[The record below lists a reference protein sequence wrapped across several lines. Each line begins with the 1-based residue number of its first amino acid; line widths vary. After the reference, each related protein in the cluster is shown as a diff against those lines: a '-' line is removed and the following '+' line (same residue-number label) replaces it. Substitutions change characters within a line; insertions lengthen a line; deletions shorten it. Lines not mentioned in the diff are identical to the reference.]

1 MVRIGVFSFLTVLFP
16 ALIFSAALSAGVPS
30 LETRSAA
37 DVSARQ
43 AVLRGSVN
51 PNGARTTAWF
61 EYGENGRFDNSA
73 GVQPLGSE
81 TKNLSFTFTLAE
93 LRPDTTYYFR
103 LAAVNEFGISRSQTL
118 WFRTKAADSPATP
131 RGPRAVT
138 SGATE
143 IGQFTARLYGSV
155 EPKGLETHAWFEY
168 GTSRSL
174 GETEGYKYFSG
185 GNGSYNFS
193 QSVSGLR
200 AGTVYYYR
208 LAAKNSKGVSR
219 GDIRSFTTAYAERSS
234 LKPEA
239 RTRSA
244 SNVTSNSGM
253 MRGTVNAKGGKTWV
267 WFEYGA
273 SRNLGKAS
281 GKRTAGGGNT
291 PLGFSERLRALRSDQ
306 VYYYRIVAENAE
318 GRTYGDVLSFR
329 TAVQRSSIYRQND
342 ASRPQTMLAF
352 SPFRQLRGGSS
363 DSVPAEDATMLASA
377 EGSLGGRPWSF
388 YAVLIPAV
396 LLLLGLSYMFYRY
409 GRSRSLMNPRA

>member
-155 EPKGLETHAWFEY
+155 EPKGLET
-168 GTSRSL
+168 
-174 GETEGYKYFSG
+174 
-185 GNGSYNFS
+185 GSNT
-193 QSVSGLR
+193 GPPGPWARRR
-200 AGTVYYYR
+200 AIDIFP
-208 LAAKNSKGVSR
+208 AATGPIIFPRAFPV
-219 GDIRSFTTAYAERSS
+219 FVPERFITIGW
-234 LKPEA
+234 P
-239 RTRSA
+239 R
-244 SNVTSNSGM
+244 
-253 MRGTVNAKGGKTWV
+253 
-267 WFEYGA
+267 
-273 SRNLGKAS
+273 
-281 GKRTAGGGNT
+281 RTA
-291 PLGFSERLRALRSDQ
+291 RA
-306 VYYYRIVAENAE
+306 
-318 GRTYGDVLSFR
+318 
-329 TAVQRSSIYRQND
+329 
-342 ASRPQTMLAF
+342 
-352 SPFRQLRGGSS
+352 
-363 DSVPAEDATMLASA
+363 
-377 EGSLGGRPWSF
+377 
-388 YAVLIPAV
+388 
-396 LLLLGLSYMFYRY
+396 
-409 GRSRSLMNPRA
+409 